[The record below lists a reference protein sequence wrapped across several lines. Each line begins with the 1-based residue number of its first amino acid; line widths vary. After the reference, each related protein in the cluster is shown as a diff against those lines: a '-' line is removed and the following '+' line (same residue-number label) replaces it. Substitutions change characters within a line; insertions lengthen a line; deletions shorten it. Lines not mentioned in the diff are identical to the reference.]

1 MTKSINPII
10 FIIFRIVVIA
20 IFFWIIVSYIEV
32 VTHNLD
38 ATSYN
43 YSNWN
48 CFVIFL
54 NKFSPIHWKN
64 LTF

>member
-1 MTKSINPII
+1 MTKSIKPII
-10 FIIFRIVVIA
+10 SIIFRLAVVA
-20 IFFWIIVSYIEV
+20 IFFWIIISYIEV

-48 CFVIFL
+48 CFVVFL
-54 NKFSPIHWKN
+54 NNFFPIH
-64 LTF
+64 

>member
-1 MTKSINPII
+1 MNKKINSVISIV
-10 FIIFRIVVIA
+10 FRVMIIA
-20 IFFWIIVSYIEV
+20 IVLWLIVSYIEV

-43 YSNWN
+43 YSSWN

-54 NKFSPIHWKN
+54 NKFSPIH
-64 LTF
+64 

>member
-1 MTKSINPII
+1 MSKKINSVISIV
-10 FIIFRIVVIA
+10 FRIVVIA
-20 IFFWIIVSYIEV
+20 IVLWLVVSYIEV

-54 NKFSPIHWKN
+54 NKFSPIH
-64 LTF
+64 